1 MLRHIR
7 KFTKLNTQEK
17 VLFLQAFILLGII
30 RIAILTRP
38 FKQII
43 RPLRHHNHIKPPQTV
58 QLRKMKKASLV
69 GEAITRAAKI
79 TPWESA
85 CLAQALTGWR
95 MLQRQGIPGVIY
107 LGVCK
112 ENETSTAIKAHAWA
126 KCGESIITGAQGHKA
141 FTVVSAFEW
150 PGL

>member
-1 MLRHIR
+1 MLHHIR
-7 KFTKLNTQEK
+7 KFTKLNAHEK
-17 VLFLQAFILLGII
+17 FLFPQAFILLGII

-43 RPLRHHNHIKPPQTV
+43 RPLRHHNHMKPPQII
-58 QLRKMKKASLV
+58 QLRKMKKVALV
-69 GEAITRAAKI
+69 GDAIKRAAKS

-95 MLQRQGIPGVIY
+95 MLQKQGIPGVIY

-112 ENETSTAIKAHAWA
+112 ENETNTAIKAHAWS
-126 KCGESIITGAQGHKA
+126 KCGEAIITGAKGHKA
-141 FTVVSAFEW
+141 FTVVSTFEW
-150 PGL
+150 AG